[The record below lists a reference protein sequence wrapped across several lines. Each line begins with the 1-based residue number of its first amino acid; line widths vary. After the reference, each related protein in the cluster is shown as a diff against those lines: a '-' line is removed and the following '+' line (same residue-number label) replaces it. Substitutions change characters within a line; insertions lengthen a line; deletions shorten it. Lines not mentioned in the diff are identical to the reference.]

1 MSDPQPH
8 GPDGGDA
15 ALERVAA
22 MTQPER
28 ASWAAGL
35 GAGLAGACDAAVAAA
50 ERRLAR
56 EPAFVLDACEGLAS
70 AAVSG
75 GAATQAARALRIA
88 SHALAYLGRF
98 DEAIA
103 AADRSRGTAASAG
116 ADVDAARADVASM
129 HPLAK
134 AGRPLEAIERGM
146 RARDAMRAA
155 GAAAMAARAELN
167 LANVLRLLGRH
178 GDALASLDAAL
189 AALGADATVAGQVQN
204 SRGEVLLALG
214 RIGDSEQAFVESR
227 RLLAG
232 DRSRFA
238 AGMVTG
244 NLADLNAR
252 SGRAGEAIALFD
264 EARSALRAEGALGHV
279 ARLEAEEAELLEA
292 IGASDDALE
301 TARRAMASLEP
312 TGHAW
317 ECARAEDTM
326 ARALLSLGRGADAEV
341 AAERA
346 AARWVRLGNEAQA
359 RISALTVSEAAA
371 AAGRVDDALRRA
383 EAVAREA
390 QDPIDAARALACA
403 ARIAVGT
410 GSGRA
415 GASAQQA
422 VEAAERAAVPPILA
436 DALESRARANLDA
449 GKPAEAAA
457 DALRAIAI
465 TESLRGSLQ
474 AERLRG
480 AAIGRRTG
488 AAAIAV
494 RAAIATGDADAALA
508 AIERTRDRALVEAM
522 RSKVRA
528 EQSPRARELEA
539 RLNEL
544 YARISAP
551 PRPGERRVELH
562 GWRVAIR
569 EVERELDRVEGAAD
583 AAEPVAARDVRAV
596 LGDGE
601 VLLSWFTGLDR
612 VLCIVTGA
620 GRQAIAVE
628 CGAAAEVSAA
638 AERLGFLLRR
648 PSVPGGG
655 PREERLR
662 RSVDESLAALHALLV
677 APLPAWVREAR
688 RRIVVPHGFLAGVP
702 FHALGPAG
710 AACERETA
718 YAPSASALVE
728 RRRNAADRRT
738 EGALVAAVPDALA
751 PELGPEA
758 ESIART
764 LRDGG
769 LETALLVGEQAT
781 AGAFAA
787 EVAGRGI
794 VHVATHGRFDEA
806 HPRLSGLRFADRWLN
821 AREFGALPLAGARV
835 VLSGCETGRTA
846 VGRGHETGGLL
857 RALCEARVAEAVVTL
872 WPVHDADAAG
882 LMARLHALGAAGSAN
897 HGSLGLSLHQLQKEA
912 CESGLPAQRWAPF
925 IALAS

>member
-1 MSDPQPH
+1 MSGDAPSGAN
-8 GPDGGDA
+8 GPDQ
-15 ALERVAA
+15 ALERMAA
-22 MTQPER
+22 MSPQDR
-28 ASWAAGL
+28 LAWARGL
-35 GAGLAGACDAAVAAA
+35 GDGLAAAADELVSAA

-56 EPAFVLDACEGLAS
+56 EPAFVLEACEGLAI
-70 AAVSG
+70 AVRAC
-75 GAATQAARALRIA
+75 GAELQGARALRIT

-103 AADRSRGTAASAG
+103 AADRSRDAAAG
-116 ADVDAARADVASM
+116 AGAPVDAARADVASM

-134 AGRPLEAIERGM
+134 AGRPLDAVERGM
-146 RARDAMRAA
+146 RARDSMRAA
-155 GAAAMAARAELN
+155 GAGAMAARAELN

-178 GDALASLDAAL
+178 AEALAALDAAL

-214 RIGDSEQAFVESR
+214 RVGDSEQAFGESR
-227 RLLAG
+227 RLLSG

-252 SGRAGEAIALFD
+252 AGRAGAALALFD
-264 EARSALRAEGALGHV
+264 EARAALRAEGAMGHV

-312 TGHAW
+312 SGHAW
-317 ECARAEDTM
+317 ECARSEDTV
-326 ARALLSLGRGADAEV
+326 ARALLSLGRSADAEV

-346 AARWVRLGNEAQA
+346 AARWMRLGNEAQA
-359 RISALTVSEAAA
+359 RRSTIVGAEAAA
-371 AAGRVDDALRRA
+371 AGGRAGEARRQA
-383 EAVAREA
+383 EEIA
-390 QDPIDAARALACA
+390 QATTDPIDAARALASA
-403 ARIAVGT
+403 ARIAVG
-410 GSGRA
+410 SGA
-415 GASAQQA
+415 ADAVAAAQRA
-422 VEAAERAAVPPILA
+422 VEAAERVEVAPVLA
-436 DALESRARANLDA
+436 DALESRARAQLDA
-449 GKPAEAAA
+449 GRPADAAA

-465 TESLRGSLQ
+465 TERLRGSLQ

-480 AAIGRRTG
+480 AAIGRRVG
-488 AAAIAV
+488 AAAVAV
-494 RAAIATGDADAALA
+494 RAALATGDADAALA
-508 AIERTRDRALVEAM
+508 AVERTRDRALVEAM
-522 RSKVRA
+522 RAQVRA
-528 EQSPRARELEA
+528 EPSPRARELEA

-551 PRPGERRVELH
+551 PRPGERRVELE

-569 EVERELDRVEGAAD
+569 EVERELDRAEGAAR
-583 AAEPVAARDVRAV
+583 AAEPVAAGEVRAA

-612 VLCIVTGA
+612 VLCIVTA
-620 GRQAIAVE
+620 ADRPAVAVE
-628 CGAAAEVSAA
+628 CGASTDAAAA

-648 PSVPGGG
+648 PVVPGGG

-662 RSVDESLAALHALLV
+662 RSVDESLASLHALLL
-677 APLPAWVREAR
+677 APLPAWARDAR

-702 FHALGPAG
+702 FHALGATG

-728 RRRNAADRRT
+728 RRRNAAERRT
-738 EGALVAAVPDALA
+738 AGALVAAVPDALA

-758 ESIART
+758 ESIARS
-764 LRDGG
+764 LRDRG
-769 LETALLVGEQAT
+769 LETSLLFGEHAT

-806 HPRLSGLRFADRWLN
+806 HPRLSGLRFSDRWMN

-835 VLSGCETGRTA
+835 VLSGCETGRSA
-846 VGRGHETGGLL
+846 LGRGHETGGLL

-882 LMARLHALGAAGSAN
+882 LMARLHGTAAGSAN
-897 HGSLGLSLHQLQKEA
+897 HGSLSLSLHALQQEA
-912 CESGLPAQRWAPF
+912 CDSGLPAQRWAPF